1 MLFLDKLKNYEII
14 LATQSPRRRE
24 LLALADIPF
33 KVEVRPT
40 DEEFPQ
46 GLPPVEVAKFLCNK
60 KMDSFADELQKGCC
74 IVITADTIVIADGK
88 VLNKPE
94 SFDEAMSM
102 LRFLSGRT
110 HEVITGVCL
119 GMNGKRVNIQDHA
132 LVSFK
137 EFSDDELAYYIN
149 NYHPY
154 DKAGSYGVQDWIG
167 VVGITRIEGT
177 YANVMGLPVH
187 KVCEGLR
194 QLVDA

>member
-14 LATQSPRRRE
+14 LASQSPRRRE

-33 KVEVRPT
+33 RVEVRPT
-40 DEEFPQ
+40 NEEFPQ
-46 GLPPVEVAKFLCNK
+46 GLSPVDVARFLCNK
-60 KMDSFADELQKGCC
+60 KMDSFIDEFQRENC
-74 IVITADTIVIADGK
+74 IVITADTIVIVDGEII
-88 VLNKPE
+88 NKPE
-94 SFDEAMSM
+94 NFDDAINM
-102 LRFLSGRT
+102 LRLLSGRT

-119 GMNGKRVNIQDHA
+119 ALNGKRITVEDRA

-137 EFSDDELAYYIN
+137 EFSDVELAYYIN

-167 VVGITRIEGT
+167 VVGITRIVGT

-194 QLVDA
+194 QLVEF